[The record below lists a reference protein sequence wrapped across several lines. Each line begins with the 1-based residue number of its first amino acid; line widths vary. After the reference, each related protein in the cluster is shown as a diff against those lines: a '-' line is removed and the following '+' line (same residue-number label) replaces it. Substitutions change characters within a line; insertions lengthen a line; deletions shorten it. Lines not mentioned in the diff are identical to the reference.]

1 MKQKHEFVT
10 NKIKQ
15 GAEVANASDLEHYQK
30 EAQTMFER
38 LNRAQDNC
46 VELKGSTIA
55 PLVGHEDID
64 HIATK
69 DDLSNTGSRDQMDKF
84 VMRSLQT
91 LEKTEEEQSTRILA
105 DALQATEEDLKHKK
119 QVQDEKKAA
128 TVTELDLAIVRI
140 NVGTKMTQVEA
151 LLKDRVQALSAQ
163 QVFRQCS
170 GIVCEFLEVG
180 VLSA

>member
-15 GAEVANASDLEHYQK
+15 GAVVANASDLEYYQK

-38 LNRAQDNC
+38 LNRARDNC

-128 TVTELDLAIVRI
+128 TMTELDLAIVRI

-163 QVFRQCS
+163 QVSRQCS